1 MILSK
6 RILFGLWDFAYH
18 AQPCLEIACCFQ
30 DCLAVERIFILCDQE
45 PSLFIIACSK
55 SISLEVFYL
64 KNFLILFIL
73 RHFLIFYRY

>member
-6 RILFGLWDFAYH
+6 RILFGLWDFACH

-45 PSLFIIACSK
+45 PSLFIIVYSK
-55 SISLEVFYL
+55 SISLAVFYL
-64 KNFLILFIL
+64 ENFLILFVL
-73 RHFLIFYRY
+73 LHFLIFHRY